1 MNSASLQT
9 LIKSMPQF
17 CVPLHISSM
26 QKLLQYKLSIKYV
39 RMHRYGAATVWF
51 QLIVRFGN
59 MFNNLKFLN
68 VLFGRT
74 LKPVAMI

>member
-1 MNSASLQT
+1 
-9 LIKSMPQF
+9 
-17 CVPLHISSM
+17 M
-26 QKLLQYKLSIKYV
+26 QKSLQYKLAIKYV
-39 RMHRYGAATVWF
+39 RMYRYGTATVWF